1 VKISF
6 LFRGAKAEEL
16 LERGFKVKEYELR
29 KENFSGK
36 DNWHLNKTM
45 VLADPDPAFS
55 DKLGSVS
62 KDSAVQNEAFLL
74 KIFKIVLDYFSL

>member
-29 KENFSGK
+29 KENFSGRDSWRLK
-36 DNWHLNKTM
+36 QNHGCAVN
-45 VLADPDPAFS
+45 ADPDPAFS
-55 DKLGSVS
+55 KQAWFRKQGS
-62 KDSAVQNEAFLL
+62 AA
-74 KIFKIVLDYFSL
+74 

>member
-29 KENFSGK
+29 KENFSGR
-36 DNWHLNKTM
+36 DSWHLK
-45 VLADPDPAFS
+45 
-55 DKLGSVS
+55 
-62 KDSAVQNEAFLL
+62 QNLWL
-74 KIFKIVLDYFSL
+74 RS

>member
-29 KENFSGK
+29 KENFSGR
-36 DNWHLNKTM
+36 DSWHLKQNIW
-45 VLADPDPAFS
+45 LRS
-55 DKLGSVS
+55 YGGSGSFVFKQVWFRKKGS
-62 KDSAVQNEAFLL
+62 RNL
-74 KIFKIVLDYFSL
+74 K